1 MRYRHHNQNTALR
14 LMYRRIK
21 NLEKLKYKVRTGRLN
36 GKVLESGFT
45 RDQTW
50 GGLCKAW
57 AAYIISDKKDDLDR
71 KQYYAAVIQK
81 LQHELG
87 MTVRSFPELNLMAM
101 DFYLK
106 NLKDTEKD
114 DQDLTGEE
122 VMQLMRKSDDE
133 FWKKV
138 RGEDRRR
145 SY

>member
-1 MRYRHHNQNTALR
+1 MRYRHHNQNTALK

-21 NLEKLKYKVRTGRLN
+21 NLEKLKYKLRSGRLN

-45 RDQTW
+45 TDQTY
-50 GGLCKAW
+50 GALCKAW
-57 AAYIISDKKDDLDR
+57 VAYIISDKKDDLER

-87 MTVRSFPELNLMAM
+87 MTVRSFPELNLMAL
-101 DFYLK
+101 DFYIK

-114 DQDLTGEE
+114 DQELTGEQ
-122 VMQLMRKSDDE
+122 VMDVMRKSDDE

-138 RGEDRRR
+138 RGED
-145 SY
+145 